1 MTKKQ
6 NHPFAAS
13 VTFHD
18 PADYTEQGM
27 RDIAAWLRRIARDV
41 QRYRRSGKLGKR
53 FSARYYYDRTSL
65 IDVAKQS
72 RSKRLKALVAAANEP
87 LPAVVDLPMKPMRAG
102 QSHTYKPKTKLPR
115 LPAELVCRG
124 KD

>member
-72 RSKRLKALVAAANEP
+72 RSKRLKALVAAMNVP
-87 LPAVVDLPMKPMRAG
+87 LAEMTALPMKPLSG
-102 QSHTYKPKTKLPR
+102 QSYTYKPKTKLPR
-115 LPAELVCRG
+115 LSAAYVVRHE
-124 KD
+124 D